1 MFRKCLDIFSYLL
14 SPLHP
19 GGSRRGPCA
28 DPYLHPPVKEEEED
42 KEEGEEEERGVA
54 EKREDEKEMEKDSG
68 RRRVG

>member
-1 MFRKCLDIFSYLL
+1 MFRRCLDIFSYLL

-28 DPYLHPPVKEEEED
+28 DPYLHPPVKEED
-42 KEEGEEEERGVA
+42 KEEEGEEERGVA
-54 EKREDEKEMEKDSG
+54 EKRGDEKEMEKDSG